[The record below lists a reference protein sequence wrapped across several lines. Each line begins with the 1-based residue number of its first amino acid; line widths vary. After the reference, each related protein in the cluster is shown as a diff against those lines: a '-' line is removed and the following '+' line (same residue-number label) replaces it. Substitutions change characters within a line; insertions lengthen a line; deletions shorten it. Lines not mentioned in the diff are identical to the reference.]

1 MYKNIDEMHKFI
13 FNIISFLQINENV
26 FAFSYNL

>member
-13 FNIISFLQINENV
+13 FTYF
-26 FAFSYNL
+26 FSYNLLNVFAIIINS